1 MTDKTA
7 RQYEINAQNAL
18 NVAGRHSAPR
28 KEIPLLKIGEAI
40 GWGLLAVSQRLGK
53 LLERQEL
60 EDERQ
65 ELLRERT

>member
-1 MTDKTA
+1 LVE
-7 RQYEINAQNAL
+7 QVAL
-18 NVAGRHSAPR
+18 SMDGWEAEGRHSAPR